1 MDTAYLTAFK
11 TTFVVVAA
19 LLPILNPPG
28 AAPVFLALTQGATP
42 EVRAVLARRIALNVF
57 FMLIVAMFVGSFVL
71 EFFGISLPVVRVA
84 GGLLVCS
91 TAWHLLTA
99 PDPQDTG
106 DAALTAQSLTFDALS
121 QRAFYPL
128 TFPLTCGPGSIAVA
142 ITLGAN
148 LQSSKIALLHMTTAA
163 LGILLLAVTVF
174 VCLRYAERILR
185 PLGKT
190 GTTVFLRL
198 MAFVLLCI
206 GVEIL
211 WGGLSSLL
219 EPWKAA
225 RA

>member
-1 MDTAYLTAFK
+1 M
-11 TTFVVVAA
+11 
-19 LLPILNPPG
+19 
-28 AAPVFLALTQGATP
+28 
-42 EVRAVLARRIALNVF
+42 
-57 FMLIVAMFVGSFVL
+57 
-71 EFFGISLPVVRVA
+71 
-84 GGLLVCS
+84 
-91 TAWHLLTA
+91 
-99 PDPQDTG
+99 
-106 DAALTAQSLTFDALS
+106 
-121 QRAFYPL
+121 
-128 TFPLTCGPGSIAVA
+128 
-142 ITLGAN
+142 
-148 LQSSKIALLHMTTAA
+148 
-163 LGILLLAVTVF
+163 LAVTVF